1 MTDRNSLDESWNKY
15 WEHGFLTSCRNA
27 FSCNYDGSIRAR
39 WEGLFASLDPGH
51 RVLDICTGNGAI
63 AMIANE
69 VSRNNHLELEI
80 HGIDAAAIRPHQTV
94 TEGRELL
101 EGIRFKGR
109 TPAED
114 TGFDDG
120 YFHAIVGQYALEY
133 TDEQACVREMARIS
147 APGARLQF
155 IIHHDRSIVME
166 TSREELRNAAILF
179 EETRIFEH
187 AARLIEQAGAA
198 TTAAEREALRRDP
211 VAEAAREALNSAA
224 AVVSEALQ
232 ASPHPQLLQMA
243 LDNVAQ
249 AYRLLGPDGKDA
261 ALSHL
266 AESRQRIDANVDR
279 LKDLMAAGR
288 TESQIDAIRS
298 YFDDEGF
305 ITRAA
310 DVIHHEGGPLMGWLI
325 SATRP

>member
-1 MTDRNSLDESWNKY
+1 MTDRKSLDDSWNKY

-27 FSCNYDGSIRAR
+27 FSGNYDGSIKAR
-39 WEGLFASLDPGH
+39 WEDLFASLDPGS

-69 VSRNNHLELEI
+69 VSRKNDLKLEI

-109 TPAED
+109 TAAED

-120 YFHAIVGQYALEY
+120 YFDAVVGQYALEY
-133 TDEQACVREMARIS
+133 TDEQACARELARIS

-166 TSREELRNAAILF
+166 TSREELRNAGILF

-187 AARLIEQAGAA
+187 AARLIEHAGVA
-198 TTAAEREALRRDP
+198 TTPAEREALRHNP
-211 VAEAAREALNSAA
+211 AAEAAREALNSAA
-224 AVVSEALQ
+224 AMVSEALQ

-249 AYRLLGPDGKDA
+249 AYRVLGPDGKDA

-266 AESRQRIDANVDR
+266 EETRQRIMANVDR

-288 TESQIDAIRS
+288 TKTQIDAIRR
-298 YFDDEGF
+298 YFADEGF
-305 ITRAA
+305 KIRPA

-325 SATRP
+325 CAMKP

>member
-1 MTDRNSLDESWNKY
+1 M
-15 WEHGFLTSCRNA
+15 
-27 FSCNYDGSIRAR
+27 
-39 WEGLFASLDPGH
+39 
-51 RVLDICTGNGAI
+51 
-63 AMIANE
+63 
-69 VSRNNHLELEI
+69 
-80 HGIDAAAIRPHQTV
+80 
-94 TEGRELL
+94 
-101 EGIRFKGR
+101 
-109 TPAED
+109 
-114 TGFDDG
+114 
-120 YFHAIVGQYALEY
+120 
-133 TDEQACVREMARIS
+133 
-147 APGARLQF
+147 
-155 IIHHDRSIVME
+155 
-166 TSREELRNAAILF
+166 
-179 EETRIFEH
+179 
-187 AARLIEQAGAA
+187 
-198 TTAAEREALRRDP
+198 
-211 VAEAAREALNSAA
+211 
-224 AVVSEALQ
+224 VSEALQ

>member
-1 MTDRNSLDESWNKY
+1 MTDRKSLDESWNKY

-27 FSCNYDGSIRAR
+27 FSGNYDGSIKAR
-39 WEGLFASLDPGH
+39 WADLFASLEPGS

-69 VSRNNHLELEI
+69 VSREKGLELEI

-94 TEGRELL
+94 KEGRELL
-101 EGIRFKGR
+101 DGIRFRGR

-114 TGFDDG
+114 TGFDG
-120 YFHAIVGQYALEY
+120 EFFQAVVGQYALEY
-133 TDEQACVREMARIS
+133 TDERACIRELARIS

-155 IIHHDRSIVME
+155 IIHHNNSVVME
-166 TSREELRNAAILF
+166 TSREELRNAGILF
-179 EETRIFEH
+179 EKTRIFEQ
-187 AARLIEQAGAA
+187 ARELIEHAGAA
-198 TTAAEREALRRDP
+198 TTPAERKALRYVP
-211 VAEAAREALNSAA
+211 EAEAAREALNSAA
-224 AVVSEALQ
+224 ARVSEALQ

-243 LDNVAQ
+243 LDNVTQ
-249 AYRLLGPDGKDA
+249 AYRVLGSGGKEA

-266 AESRQRIDANVDR
+266 EESRQRIAANVDR

-288 TESQIDAIRS
+288 TVAQIDAIRG
-298 YFDDEGF
+298 YFADEGF
-305 ITRAA
+305 KTDPA

-325 SATRP
+325 SATKP